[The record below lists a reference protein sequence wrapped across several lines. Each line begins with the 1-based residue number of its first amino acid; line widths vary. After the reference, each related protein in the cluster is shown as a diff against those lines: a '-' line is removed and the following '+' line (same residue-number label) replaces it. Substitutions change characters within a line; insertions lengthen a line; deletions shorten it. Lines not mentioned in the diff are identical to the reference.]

1 MHIIPAVD
9 VLDGSVVRLQKGD
22 YDRVTHYGDDP
33 VAAARSF
40 TDRGIEMVHVVDL
53 GAARSGRQSPGL
65 WESLGAAAL
74 PFQAAGGLRSAD
86 AASTAL
92 AVGAARVISGTTA
105 VWDPSALEAMVE
117 AAGDRLVAAVDVRNG
132 RAVGTGWTDAGRN
145 VEEVTDRLAEA
156 GVARLMIT
164 SVATDG
170 MLTGPDLGLLA
181 WAAGYTNTPII
192 GSGGVGSLDDIR
204 AAAELG
210 IEALIVGR
218 ALYEGRFTIEEAVG
232 ASA

>member
-1 MHIIPAVD
+1 MADLPN
-9 VLDGSVVRLQKGD
+9 LDQLVSLRGKRAL
-22 YDRVTHYGDDP
+22 VT
-33 VAAARSF
+33 
-40 TDRGIEMVHVVDL
+40 
-53 GAARSGRQSPGL
+53 
-65 WESLGAAAL
+65 GAAAGIG
-74 PFQAAGGLRSAD
+74 QAIAY
-86 AASTAL
+86 
-92 AVGAARVISGTTA
+92 
-105 VWDPSALEAMVE
+105 
-117 AAGDRLVAAVDVRNG
+117 
-132 RAVGTGWTDAGRN
+132 
-145 VEEVTDRLAEA
+145 RLAEA

-192 GSGGVGSLDDIR
+192 GSGGVGSLEDIR

-210 IEALIVGR
+210 IEALVVGR